1 MNKIMI
7 ALIMLIS
14 CLEMVGCNTKSEEF
28 INASEVAREV
38 IEVEPLTES
47 QMDIQ
52 PATITLIGHAS
63 VKIVTKDGIVIYIDP
78 FYEGDYSQPADF
90 ILVTHGHDDHNKVDL
105 VTQKEDTRII
115 KNKELLERMNDDLKY
130 HKITEKGI
138 EIEAVPAS
146 NARHSIQYSVGYIVA
161 FDDIKVYHAGDTS
174 KLSSMSELRE
184 KEITYA
190 MFPIDGIYNMG
201 GAEASECAEMV
212 GAVYNIPIHCNLEVE
227 ENKPQGDAL
236 QPEGRLIIPYGES
249 IIITP

>member
-1 MNKIMI
+1 
-7 ALIMLIS
+7 
-14 CLEMVGCNTKSEEF
+14 
-28 INASEVAREV
+28 
-38 IEVEPLTES
+38 
-47 QMDIQ
+47 MDIQ

-227 ENKPQGDAL
+227 ENKPQGDAF